1 MASEGEI
8 AAAEAAVREA
18 EANLQSLLGRSINNG
33 VMLESRGPRVGIEA
47 AAGRGDGGE
56 AAAARVA
63 QQLKTAGRVEALASR
78 PETAPNS
85 GLLGL

>member
-33 VMLESRGPRVGIEA
+33 VMLEF
-47 AAGRGDGGE
+47 AGRGLELKRLRDE
-56 AAAARVA
+56 VTAAKR
-63 QQLKTAGRVEALASR
+63 QLQELR
-78 PETAPNS
+78 NN
-85 GLLGL
+85 